1 MIKKGKLFGKD
12 KDSGRGGSGVDDG
25 GGDSARRVRG
35 LVRANL
41 LHAYE
46 DVKVMRRLFFYAG
59 PIACVLMGLEG
70 ALDLPW
76 FMDVALITLVAA
88 ALTMQNEWSSLAAT
102 LLRLGA
108 GHFVVN
114 LNTQRQGDKPFVL
127 YDNHR
132 DPDCRVV
139 REAISMLGLDV
150 EVRSGS
156 VEACGFVACTFIAEL
171 ALCALLFLLD

>member
-1 MIKKGKLFGKD
+1 MKKLFGKD
-12 KDSGRGGSGVDDG
+12 KTGRGGG
-25 GGDSARRVRG
+25 GHAGSGDSQRRVRG
-35 LVRANL
+35 LVRPNL

-46 DVKVMRRLFFYAG
+46 DVKLMRRLFFYSG
-59 PIACVLMGLEG
+59 PLACVLMALEG

-76 FMDVALITLVAA
+76 FLDVCLITLLAA

-108 GHFVVN
+108 GHFVTN
-114 LNTQRQGDKPFVL
+114 LNTHRQGDKPFVL

-150 EVRSGS
+150 EVRESS
-156 VEACGFVACTFIAEL
+156 SSSSSSRL
-171 ALCALLFLLD
+171 RLHALKASSKKLLSTLSRR